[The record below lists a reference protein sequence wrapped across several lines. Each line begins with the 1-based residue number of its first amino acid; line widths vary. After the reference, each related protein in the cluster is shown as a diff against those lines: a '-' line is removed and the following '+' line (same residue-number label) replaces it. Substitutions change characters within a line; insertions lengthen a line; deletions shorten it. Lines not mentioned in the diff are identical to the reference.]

1 MRSESETP
9 FHDGDFTIPVAGR
22 VRRLPPYLFGR
33 INALKQ
39 RKRAEGVDVIDLG
52 MGNPTDPPDPLI
64 RSKLAEAVE
73 DPRNHRYS
81 VSSGIANLRREVAA
95 RYWKRYGVRLDPD
108 GEVIA
113 CIGSKEGFSHMC
125 LALMGPGD
133 TAIVPSPS
141 FPIHVYSVLL
151 ASGNVISLDCRDPD
165 AFLSNISY
173 ACEHLEPKPKV
184 VIVNFPHNPT
194 GAVLNTSE
202 LAAIGNLAHEHD
214 FVIVVDEAYDSL
226 VYDNQTHVSL
236 ATLDGM
242 RERTI
247 TVQTCSKVYNMGGW
261 RVGWIMGPADTINRI
276 EAIQSTA
283 ISCPTSFAQAG
294 VAAALNGSI
303 GMGDEPIDQL
313 LIRLAGHRDRL
324 VGGLRQIPG
333 ISCVQAS
340 GGFFV
345 FPNLSSFAMNSSDL
359 SEHLLND
366 AGIVTVPG
374 DAFGDHGQ
382 GHLRM
387 LFTAPEED
395 ISRGLELLTTSLAKL
410 PHN

>member
-108 GEVIA
+108 DEVIA

-165 AFLSNISY
+165 DY
-173 ACEHLEPKPKV
+173 P
-184 VIVNFPHNPT
+184 
-194 GAVLNTSE
+194 
-202 LAAIGNLAHEHD
+202 
-214 FVIVVDEAYDSL
+214 
-226 VYDNQTHVSL
+226 
-236 ATLDGM
+236 
-242 RERTI
+242 
-247 TVQTCSKVYNMGGW
+247 
-261 RVGWIMGPADTINRI
+261 
-276 EAIQSTA
+276 
-283 ISCPTSFAQAG
+283 
-294 VAAALNGSI
+294 
-303 GMGDEPIDQL
+303 
-313 LIRLAGHRDRL
+313 
-324 VGGLRQIPG
+324 
-333 ISCVQAS
+333 
-340 GGFFV
+340 
-345 FPNLSSFAMNSSDL
+345 
-359 SEHLLND
+359 
-366 AGIVTVPG
+366 
-374 DAFGDHGQ
+374 
-382 GHLRM
+382 
-387 LFTAPEED
+387 
-395 ISRGLELLTTSLAKL
+395 
-410 PHN
+410 